1 MTKFLL
7 ILLIGFLLSNVSHAA
22 SLSYFTCKYSGGS
35 SKIKI
40 SGGTAVET
48 TSAGIVI
55 TYAKATKT
63 PSGGYALE
71 GSSKGNRKWGIGAIS
86 ILLLG
91 NEINST
97 NIKRAE
103 CR

>member
-1 MTKFLL
+1 MKKFLL

-22 SLSYFTCKYSGGS
+22 SFTCKYSGGS

-63 PSGGYALE
+63 PKGAYSLE
-71 GSSKGNRKWGIGAIS
+71 GSSKDNRAWFIGAIS
-86 ILLLG
+86 FLLLG
-91 NEINST
+91 ANMNP
-97 NIKRAE
+97 AE

>member
-1 MTKFLL
+1 MKKFFL
-7 ILLIGFLLSNVSHAA
+7 ILVIGCLLNNIGHAA
-22 SLSYFTCKYSGGS
+22 SFTCKYSGGS

-55 TYAKATKT
+55 KYSNAEKT
-63 PSGGYALE
+63 PKGAYNLT
-71 GSSKGNRKWGIGAIS
+71 GSSKDNRAWFIGAIS
-86 ILLLG
+86 FLLLG
-91 NEINST
+91 AQMNP
-97 NIKRAE
+97 AE

>member
-1 MTKFLL
+1 MKKFLL

-22 SLSYFTCKYSGGS
+22 SFNCKYSGGS

-63 PSGGYALE
+63 PKGAYSLE
-71 GSSKGNRKWGIGAIS
+71 GSSKDNRAWFIGAIS
-86 ILLLG
+86 FLLLG
-91 NEINST
+91 ADMNP
-97 NIKRAE
+97 AE